1 MQKFRAE
8 KTPLNLWMC
17 KAATSMRKKS
27 ATTFNQDKEA
37 KRGPTAAN
45 YAQMQ
50 VKDVNAT
57 Y

>member
-17 KAATSMRKKS
+17 KAATSSRKKS
-27 ATTFNQDKEA
+27 ATTFNQDNEA
-37 KRGPTAAN
+37 KRGPAAAN

>member
-1 MQKFRAE
+1 MDVQGCYKYEEKF
-8 KTPLNLWMC
+8 
-17 KAATSMRKKS
+17 ATM
-27 ATTFNQDKEA
+27 FNQDKEA
-37 KRGPTAAN
+37 KSGPTAAN